1 MVWEFGVGGVVDQK
15 MRQVREREEGGNGVK
30 EIGDELRKE
39 YREILGKK
47 KAERVHVKKLTRY
60 KGPGGKELAAAGLVV
75 KKVKGAGWKRVGNR
89 YGECLR

>member
-47 KAERVHVKKLTRY
+47 TEERVHVKKLTRY
-60 KGPGGKELAAAGLVV
+60 KGPGGTGGQSVRGVLTLTG
-75 KKVKGAGWKRVGNR
+75 
-89 YGECLR
+89 